1 MVYSL
6 KRGLTFQDNL
16 WVSGSVGRKEVRALE
31 KGAGVACQLF
41 CLCLKTRNNLNLTC
55 Q

>member
-6 KRGLTFQDNL
+6 QQCLTFQDNL
-16 WVSGSVGRKEVRALE
+16 WVSGSVGQKEVHVLE

-41 CLCLKTRNNLNLTC
+41 CLCLKTCNNLNLTC